1 LLELT
6 EHGLVL
12 REKVEQGKPDSWR
25 LSEDARGTDDDG
37 YVARAELILAEYGDI
52 PF

>member
-1 LLELT
+1 
-6 EHGLVL
+6 V
-12 REKVEQGKPDSWR
+12 RGKNPKGVG
-25 LSEDARGTDDDG
+25 GTDDDG